1 MPIFPA
7 TLALFI
13 AYLFDRNYALST
25 VSTYVSAIGYSHKL
39 SGLADPT
46 RVFYIIQLLKG
57 YAKNGARLDSRLP
70 ITFPF

>member
-13 AYLFDRNYALST
+13 AYLCDRNYALST
-25 VSTYVSAIGYSHKL
+25 VSTNVSAIGYSHEL

-46 RVFYIIQLLKG
+46 WVFYIIQLLKG